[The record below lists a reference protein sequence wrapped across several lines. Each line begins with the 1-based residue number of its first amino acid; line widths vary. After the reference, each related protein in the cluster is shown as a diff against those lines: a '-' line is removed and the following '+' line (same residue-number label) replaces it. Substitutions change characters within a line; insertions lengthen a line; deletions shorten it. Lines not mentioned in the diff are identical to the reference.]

1 MITKQERKA
10 LKTTNKWLENPFA
23 EQESK
28 SKNNPKYRKP
38 KQDKSRQKTFLIDAS
53 GSDSY

>member
-1 MITKQERKA
+1 MITKQQRKA

-28 SKNNPKYRKP
+28 SKNNPKDRKP
-38 KQDKSRQKTFLIDAS
+38 KQDKTRQKSFLIDAS